1 MCGWSGGRSVGW
13 FGEEGRRG
21 EGGQVKAEVITG
33 RRTPPVFP
41 SALALYHEAAEERPQ
56 VNSSQICE

>member
-1 MCGWSGGRSVGW
+1 MAGLGGGSVGW
-13 FGEEGRRG
+13 VGEEGRG
-21 EGGQVKAEVITG
+21 GGQVKAEVITG

-41 SALALYHEAAEERPQ
+41 SALALYHEAAEERAQ

>member
-1 MCGWSGGRSVGW
+1 MAGLGGGAL
-13 FGEEGRRG
+13 GGLGRRGGGGG

-41 SALALYHEAAEERPQ
+41 SALALYHEAAAATGELIS
-56 VNSSQICE
+56 NL

>member
-1 MCGWSGGRSVGW
+1 MCGWSGG
-13 FGEEGRRG
+13 EERWVVWGGG

-41 SALALYHEAAEERPQ
+41 SALALYHEAAEERAQ

>member
-1 MCGWSGGRSVGW
+1 MCGWSGG
-13 FGEEGRRG
+13 EERWVVWGGG

-41 SALALYHEAAEERPQ
+41 SALALYHEAAAATGELIS
-56 VNSSQICE
+56 NL